1 MKAEIT
7 HRIFTIGSGPVGTG
21 VRLIPSDT
29 HESDLWECFIWQ
41 GRTVWRSFIHRDT
54 APAPD
59 DLALDLLKHPT
70 LWTCV
75 FIKTN

>member
-21 VRLIPSDT
+21 VRLVPGET
-29 HESDLWECFIWQ
+29 DLWECFVWQ
-41 GRTVWRSFIHRDT
+41 GRTVWRSFIRQEA
-54 APAPD
+54 APEPD
-59 DLALDLLKHPT
+59 DLGRDWVKHPT